1 MPAEDNPQQ
10 QLIDYI
16 GKLTHPEFEEDKSM
30 STVCAKFPQ
39 LTGLKKPVFKK
50 KPAPVGFIGFNWALG
65 FLGFFAFLRVQLNSR
80 VLLRYRN
87 LHAEQPDW

>member
-1 MPAEDNPQQ
+1 VPAEDNPQQ

-39 LTGLKKPVFKK
+39 LTGLKKTVFFK
-50 KPAPVGFIGFNWALG
+50 KPAPVVLSGLIGLWVFWV
-65 FLGFFAFLRVQLNSR
+65 FLHFFEYN
-80 VLLRYRN
+80 
-87 LHAEQPDW
+87 